1 MNPTTL
7 KEAEHLFEVV
17 NKGVKPIKNVEV
29 VICPPFVFLSVF
41 SLRSS
46 VLKLGGQ
53 NCYWEQKGAYTGEVS
68 PLMLKDLGCE
78 YALVG
83 HSERRQYFGETDEIV
98 NKKIKSA
105 LKSRLKPILCIGEE
119 IRDTFDSEG
128 RPLNEMSFI
137 VQTQLEK
144 ALNGVSAAKIR
155 DVVIAYEPIWAISAN
170 DGLFCP
176 PDEALKAKLFIK
188 KILSKLYNRQT
199 AEGVRILYG
208 GSVNFKN
215 AADYIKKAG
224 MNGLLIGG
232 ASLNGS
238 EFVKIAEKVANAGGS
253 P

>member
-1 MNPTTL
+1 MNQRPLIIANWKMNPTTL

-83 HSERRQYFGETDEIV
+83 HSERRQYFGETDEIAGEYSEDLAASMLASTLGIKFNPDDTWDTRRQAYKLSGKIV
-98 NKKIKSA
+98 YTSHITQAARCNKYGLWTSVVA
-105 LKSRLKPILCIGEE
+105 
-119 IRDTFDSEG
+119 
-128 RPLNEMSFI
+128 
-137 VQTQLEK
+137 
-144 ALNGVSAAKIR
+144 
-155 DVVIAYEPIWAISAN
+155 VVI
-170 DGLFCP
+170 
-176 PDEALKAKLFIK
+176 FI
-188 KILSKLYNRQT
+188 
-199 AEGVRILYG
+199 
-208 GSVNFKN
+208 
-215 AADYIKKAG
+215 
-224 MNGLLIGG
+224 
-232 ASLNGS
+232 
-238 EFVKIAEKVANAGGS
+238 